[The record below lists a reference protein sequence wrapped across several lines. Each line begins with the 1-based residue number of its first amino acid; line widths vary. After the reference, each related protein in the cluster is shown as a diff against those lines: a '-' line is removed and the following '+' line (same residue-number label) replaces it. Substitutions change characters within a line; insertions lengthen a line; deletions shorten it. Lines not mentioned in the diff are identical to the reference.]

1 MIISSAVQMYFNDNN
16 DNLNQLMKGGWL
28 TSRSMEYY
36 FLNIKKTV
44 IIYLHFYLLRSLEI
58 IASEKENKKM
68 KRNAIRLIRLS
79 IMSYDDLNL
88 ILDNKKEV
96 IKLTLHLLIIDKLLL
111 DFIINFILFSLVY

>member
-1 MIISSAVQMYFNDNN
+1 MIIILLLSSSAVQMYFNDND
-16 DNLNQLMKGGWL
+16 DNLNQLLKGGWL
-28 TSRSMEYY
+28 TSRSIE
-36 FLNIKKTV
+36 KKTV

-88 ILDNKKEV
+88 ILDSSKK
-96 IKLTLHLLIIDKLLL
+96 
-111 DFIINFILFSLVY
+111 